1 MIDVKLLIDDQFALS
16 LCKQCH
22 LLGLP
27 RSTYYYTSKGESQE
41 NLMIME
47 LMDKHILAEPTAGF

>member
-1 MIDVKLLIDDQFALS
+1 MIDVKLLIDNQSALS
-16 LCKQCH
+16 LH
-22 LLGLP
+22 GYSGHIVP
-27 RSTYYYTSKGESQE
+27 RSTYYYTPKGESQE